1 MSLADRLEAAGI
13 VLTCA
18 FVVALPMGAL
28 FGIYDDGGFFLSWSL
43 SLLALAP
50 GTALGVAVVRLEDPR
65 LTHTHVW
72 RFGVAH
78 WLTAVGLWQVL
89 SVETPGD
96 ESLALACWTGAFA
109 VGLIVAGGDSI
120 LARFR

>member
-1 MSLADRLEAAGI
+1 MSLADRLEAAGV

-18 FVVALPMGAL
+18 IVVALPMGAL
-28 FGIYDDGGFFLSWSL
+28 FGIYDDSGFFLSWWL

-50 GTALGVAVVRLEDPR
+50 GTVLGGLVVHLEDPR

-78 WLTAVGLWQVL
+78 WLTAVGLWQGL
-89 SVETPGD
+89 GVETPGD
-96 ESLALACWTGAFA
+96 TSLALACWAGAFV
-109 VGLIVAGGDSI
+109 VGLLVAAGPAI
-120 LARFR
+120 LQLRR